1 MEEGLLVLDVL
12 PAHHPLHFIPELKII
27 SHLSTYRCWFEENI
41 KSIYGQEEAGTWE
54 ELKTPSQEYATCLFP
69 DVMVEI

>member
-12 PAHHPLHFIPELKII
+12 PHFIPELKII
-27 SHLSTYRCWFEENI
+27 SLLSINI
-41 KSIYGQEEAGTWE
+41 VLDLRKNLKMYSQEKDGTWE
-54 ELKTPSQEYATCLFP
+54 ELKTPSQECATCLFP